1 MSDMNRA
8 EESAELAARVA
19 GNIAAW
25 QARVEPYFGY
35 LRTKHGF
42 RITQTDSLWWE
53 TYIVYQSDR
62 VAIKVTRS
70 RESAWVETELIRLVD
85 GTIPDVRVFVTPD
98 EPIDRFH
105 LEALLEQRA
114 PQILDEIKAA
124 RGLEPEQVERSLALQ
139 AHALAEYATDVLLGD
154 FTIFAAMEVRVKQH
168 VKEHPQTLTI
178 HIPDD
183 AGAESAE
190 RETKEMQQRYPGV
203 NVTVERYQRSPSA
216 PIKTNAALAT
226 SPTADIRAASTSQHF
241 PADLYEMSV
250 GAYKLFRFNQIM
262 LTLIGAATIVI
273 SLYLLA
279 GGLLN
284 TRTPVIYLYPLTLN
298 ATIILTAF
306 AVGGLV
312 MLLTS
317 LRAHHTVILADRK
330 GMRKRWLLGNSFIPW
345 DQVQEVVAYTVN
357 SHPRSYRIS
366 GLTDQGKRAVIRW
379 PMFPFDPNPK
389 LQEAGAV
396 LTNPRDMAAIIV
408 ARSGKPLITR

>member
-19 GNIAAW
+19 GNVAAW

-35 LRTKHGF
+35 LRTKYGF

-139 AHALAEYATDVLLGD
+139 AHALAEYATDILLGD
-154 FTIFAAMEVRVKQH
+154 FTIFAAMEAHVKQH

-178 HIPDD
+178 HTPDD
-183 AGAESAE
+183 ADAESAE
-190 RETKEMQQRYPGV
+190 REAEEMQHRYPGV
-203 NVTVERYQRSPSA
+203 NVTVERYQRSTSA
-216 PIKTNAALAT
+216 PITINSALAT
-226 SPTADIRAASTSQHF
+226 SPTSDIGAASTSQHF
-241 PADLYEMSV
+241 PADLYEMTV
-250 GAYKLFRFNQIM
+250 GTYKLFRFNQIVFILM
-262 LTLIGAATIVI
+262 GAVSVSI

-298 ATIILTAF
+298 TTIILTIF
-306 AVGGLV
+306 AIGGLV
-312 MLLTS
+312 MLLAS
-317 LRAHHTVILADRK
+317 LRARHTVILADRK
-330 GMRKRWLLGNSFIPW
+330 GVRKLWLLGNSFTPW
-345 DQVQEVVAYTVN
+345 DQVQEVVAFTVN
-357 SHPRSYRIS
+357 GHPRSYRIS
-366 GLTDQGKRAVIRW
+366 GLTEQGKRVVIRW
-379 PMFPFDPNPK
+379 PVFPFDPNPK
-389 LQEAGAV
+389 PQEAGAV
-396 LTNPRDMAAIIV
+396 LTNPHDMAAIV
-408 ARSGKPLITR
+408 AVRTGKPLVTR